1 VAAPRAAGG
10 DRGLVVFS
18 HANSFPASTY
28 RVLFDSLR
36 ARGFT
41 VEAVEKYG
49 HAPEYPVTNNWPQL
63 VQQLV
68 DFATEQTQRHGQK
81 AWLVGHSLG
90 GFLSV
95 MAAARAPALARG
107 VLLIDSPVVGGWRAT
122 TLGMF
127 KRTQLVGSVSPGRIS
142 RARRNHWPDAATAL
156 EHFRHKKAFAKW
168 DAQVLADYIAHGTH
182 DEGEGAQARRVLSFD
197 RDVETAIYN
206 TLPDNLDRL
215 LRRHPLKCPVA
226 FLGGRDS
233 AEMRQVGMAMTA
245 RLIGADGRGDPGRV
259 MMLDGSH
266 LFPMERPIATAAA
279 IEASLLNL
287 RG

>member
-1 VAAPRAAGG
+1 MAAPGE
-10 DRGLVVFS
+10 RGLIVFS

-28 RVLFDSLR
+28 RVLFAQLR
-36 ARGFT
+36 ARGFR

-49 HAPEYPVTNNWPQL
+49 HDPKYPVTNNWPHL

-68 DFATEQTQRHGQK
+68 DFAAPQAERHGGK

-95 MAAARAPALARG
+95 MAAARAPQLARG
-107 VLLIDSPVVGGWRAT
+107 VLLIDSPMLGGWRAT
-122 TLGMF
+122 TLGLA
-127 KRTQLVGSVSPGRIS
+127 KRTPLVGSVSPGRIS
-142 RARRNHWPDAATAL
+142 RARRNAWPDAAAAL

-168 DAQVLADYIAHGTH
+168 DPEVLADYIAHGTR
-182 DEGEGAQARRVLSFD
+182 DEVHEGQVRRVLDFD

-215 LRRHPLKCPVA
+215 LRRHPIKCPVA
-226 FLGGRDS
+226 FLGGRES

-245 RLIGADGRGDPGRV
+245 RIVGADGKGDPGRV
-259 MMLDGSH
+259 MLLDGSH
-266 LFPMERPIATAAA
+266 LFPMERPLATAAA
-279 IEASLLNL
+279 IEASLVNMAA
-287 RG
+287 